1 MLKKIILSKK
11 PLLLNYYKKYK
22 MVLELMQKVSNQNT
36 KSNVFIIISILVLI
50 N

>member
-1 MLKKIILSKK
+1 
-11 PLLLNYYKKYK
+11 